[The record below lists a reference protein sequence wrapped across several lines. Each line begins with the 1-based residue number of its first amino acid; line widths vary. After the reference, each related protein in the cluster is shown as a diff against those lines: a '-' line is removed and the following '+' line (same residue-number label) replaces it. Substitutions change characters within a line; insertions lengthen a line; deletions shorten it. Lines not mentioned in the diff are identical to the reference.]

1 MFDYDVV
8 AIGAGLT
15 EEQARQRYGD
25 AVRQPAKRCYI
36 DVLQNN
42 FFIKLLEKI
51 KPGKDKG

>member
-8 AIGAGLT
+8 LTGAGLT
-15 EEQARQRYGD
+15 EEQARQRYDD
-25 AVRQPAKRCYI
+25 AVRVCRWEHK

-42 FFIKLLEKI
+42 FFIRLLKKI